1 MSFSDNLHLLL
12 KITTWVIGAVVVYFG
27 CVGLGSLIEFWIW
40 HKCTSNAIELHLIKP
55 MYGSL
60 VFFLTAGIVAVWMYE
75 KRRVDY
81 TRLYND
87 INYQT
92 A

>member
-1 MSFSDNLHLLL
+1 MSFDDNLHLLL
-12 KITTWVIGAVVVYFG
+12 KIATWITSTVIVYFG
-27 CVGLGSLIEFWIW
+27 CVGLGSLLELWIW
-40 HKCTSNAIELHLIKP
+40 HTCTANAFELHLIKP

-60 VFFLTAGIVAVWMYE
+60 VFFLALGVVGLWTYE

-81 TRLYND
+81 TRLYYD